1 MIRSFGSEEDRK
13 ERIRYHAWLFFV
25 CLMLWTPNDGRWY
38 DATNSTEPL
47 RWLIVLDRG
56 HSIDDTPLW
65 LAPWPTF
72 FVKSYT
78 FWRFCR
84 RSDSYSL
91 CMTWHDL
98 MDQSWTWS
106 LPRAKQ
112 LNSIFDVVYAV
123 AVAIEI
129 IHLICSYNLVWI
141 LFLFVSFSSFLFFPN
156 VSEQFFSSEFNLH
169 YDHSLVFFIRS
180 VCLSSCTYSKLATV
194 QYEYEFVHVCI
205 DL

>member
-1 MIRSFGSEEDRK
+1 
-13 ERIRYHAWLFFV
+13 
-25 CLMLWTPNDGRWY
+25 
-38 DATNSTEPL
+38 
-47 RWLIVLDRG
+47 
-56 HSIDDTPLW
+56 
-65 LAPWPTF
+65 
-72 FVKSYT
+72 
-78 FWRFCR
+78 
-84 RSDSYSL
+84 
-91 CMTWHDL
+91 

-180 VCLSSCTYSKLATV
+180 VCLSFFMYVQQISNSSVRIRVCTRMYWFIEHNFYLVGDTFWFHFIM
-194 QYEYEFVHVCI
+194 QYRRTHSMFI
-205 DL
+205 DLVFYIVNLQIWK